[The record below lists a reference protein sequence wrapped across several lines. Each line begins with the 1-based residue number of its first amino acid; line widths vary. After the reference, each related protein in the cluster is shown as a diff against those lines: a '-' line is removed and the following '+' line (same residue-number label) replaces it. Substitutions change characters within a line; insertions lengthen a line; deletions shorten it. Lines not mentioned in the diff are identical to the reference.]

1 MSAPFQKDPAHW
13 LFRLSPAEWISA
25 ALGEVER
32 AEQAYSKNDAR
43 AGLASA
49 KRAAGMALNGALI
62 VAPNEAWG
70 RSYVDHVRA
79 LARDEGAPAAV
90 RAACEL
96 LLDAHAPSADLLS
109 LRSRPGDAKITE
121 AARDVVAHA
130 WVLVKRHASD

>member
-1 MSAPFQKDPAHW
+1 MSAAFHKDPAHW
-13 LFRLSPAEWISA
+13 LLRLSPEEWISA

-32 AEQAYSKNDAR
+32 AEQAYARNDAR

-70 RSYVDHVRA
+70 RSYIEHVRA

-109 LRSRPGDAKITE
+109 LRSRSGDTKITE